1 MAFQKGIIVTA
12 IALGIAFTLSVPL
25 TASAQAGGGQQPT
38 AGQGGRGGGQ
48 QPAAPAQGARGGGG
62 AGGGG
67 AQAGGGGG
75 RGQGGGRGGGAQ
87 AYTPAAGARD
97 LRSVLFNWA
106 WHLGML
112 RGEAETDLTTS
123 LEYKGTGTMQV
134 DGQPC
139 TLTAYRISTNYQV
152 SGQRT
157 QITCTRPNGQTYS
170 NIEVLSGAY
179 SWNEDIPGA
188 ELIKGKGKATPM
200 AAATEE
206 RMIRLWASPQG
217 ALKSALAGT
226 QDRPIFSVRPGTQ
239 VPADVATAGKT
250 SVVWEGGKPVVS
262 FPIPG
267 IPTATATATLD
278 AKFMAERV
286 VVRNGTN
293 TTEFIYSDYRDWN
306 NPLHPAEAF
315 VAGRMTERRN
325 GTVVRDITTTWPD
338 TGQMYVVMPVPARVH
353 AAITP
358 TLQPPAWVSSFGPQ
372 VPLAGPPAPAP
383 APAAQVVTPR
393 LANGKPDMTGSW
405 TTVAGYGNP
414 PGGGNRRCGPEQT
427 RCTVPNDNFV
437 VDYAWMSPSRYW
449 MGVNGPVYKPEY
461 WDKVQELDQWTNK
474 YDPIMTC
481 QPMGIPRQGEPRRI
495 FHTVDDI
502 TMFYTFSD
510 YGGGNREYR
519 MIPTNGAEHN
529 ENQARQATYLG
540 YGIGKWEGDTLVV
553 DSISFVD
560 STWFG
565 RGGLFHSG
573 SMRIVEKFTRTGN
586 DILHEMTIYDPES
599 FVEPW
604 VMPAR
609 TLRLG
614 NGNALIAERNHCE
627 IYEEESI
634 TTQLRH

>member
-1 MAFQKGIIVTA
+1 
-12 IALGIAFTLSVPL
+12 
-25 TASAQAGGGQQPT
+25 
-38 AGQGGRGGGQ
+38 
-48 QPAAPAQGARGGGG
+48 
-62 AGGGG
+62 
-67 AQAGGGGG
+67 
-75 RGQGGGRGGGAQ
+75 
-87 AYTPAAGARD
+87 
-97 LRSVLFNWA
+97 
-106 WHLGML
+106 ML
-112 RGEAETDLTTS
+112 RGDQEIDLIAS
-123 LEYKGTGTMQV
+123 LEYQGKGTMQV

-139 TLTAYRISTNYQV
+139 TLTKYRISTNYQV

-188 ELIKGKGKATPM
+188 ELIQGKGKATPM

-226 QDRPIFSVRPGTQ
+226 QDSPMFSVRPGTQ

-267 IPTATATATLD
+267 VPTATATATLD

-325 GTVVRDITTTWPD
+325 GTVVRDITTTLTE
-338 TGQMYVVMPVPARVH
+338 TGQMYVVMPVPASVK
-353 AAITP
+353 AAIKP
-358 TLQPPAWVSSFGPQ
+358 TIQPPAWVSAFGPRA
-372 VPLAGPPAPAP
+372 PLAGPRAPAP
-383 APAAQVVTPR
+383 APAAEVVTPR

-405 TTVAGYGNP
+405 TTVAGNNNP
-414 PGGGNRRCGPEQT
+414 PGGGNRRCGPTQT
-427 RCTVPNDNFV
+427 RCAVPNDNFV
-437 VDYAWMSPSRYW
+437 VDYAWISPSRYW
-449 MGVNGPVYKPEY
+449 MGIAGPVYKPEY
-461 WDKVQELDQWTNK
+461 WDKVQELDMWTNK

-481 QPMGIPRQGEPRRI
+481 QPMGIPRQGEPARI
-495 FHTVDDI
+495 FQSATDI
-502 TMFYTFSD
+502 TLFYTFSD

-519 MIPTNGAEHN
+519 MIPTDGREHN
-529 ENQARQATYLG
+529 ANQSRQATYLG
-540 YGIGKWEGDTLVV
+540 YGVGKWEGDTLVI

-560 STWFG
+560 STWLG

-573 SMRIVEKFTRTGN
+573 DMRIVEKFTRTGN

-604 VMPAR
+604 VVPAR

-614 NGNALIAERNHCE
+614 NQNTLVAERAHCE
-627 IYEEESI
+627 IYEETSI
-634 TTQLRH
+634 TNQMRH